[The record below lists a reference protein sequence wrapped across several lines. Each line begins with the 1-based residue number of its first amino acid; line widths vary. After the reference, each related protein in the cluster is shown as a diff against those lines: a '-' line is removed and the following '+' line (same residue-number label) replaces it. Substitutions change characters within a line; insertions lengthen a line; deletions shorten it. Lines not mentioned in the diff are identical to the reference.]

1 MVISLN
7 AIVLSKIKFK
17 DNDLIVKTYTKQ
29 KGVISYILKGVLS
42 SKKNKRIAYFQLL
55 SQLEIETDFK
65 PNRNLHYLK
74 DCRNHHLYTSL
85 HTNIYKSSIVLF
97 IAEILALVLNEEE
110 QNDTL
115 FSYIESS
122 LLWLDLNEELSN
134 FHLLFLMN
142 LTKYLG
148 FYPDST
154 NQELKYFN
162 LLDGEF
168 QLHNTSNSISLE
180 NLTLFKQFLGINFD
194 AINIIK
200 INTQQRII
208 FLNTILKYYEFQLLD
223 FRKPK
228 SLQILNDVFS

>member
-200 INTQQRII
+200 INAQQRII

-223 FRKPK
+223 FKKPK

>member
-1 MVISLN
+1 MVLSLN

-29 KGVISYILKGVLS
+29 KGVVSYILKGILS
-42 SKKNKRIAYFQLL
+42 SKKNKKIAYFQLL

-74 DCRNHHLYTSL
+74 DCKNHHLYTSL
-85 HTNIYKSSIVLF
+85 QTNIYKSAIALF
-97 IAEILALVLNEEE
+97 VAEILALVLNEEE

-122 LLWLDLNEELSN
+122 LLWLDLNTDLAN

-148 FYPDST
+148 FYPDNT
-154 NQELKYFN
+154 NQELNYFN
-162 LLDGEF
+162 LNDGEF
-168 QLHNTSNSISLE
+168 QLHNTSSSISLE
-180 NLTLFKQFLGINFD
+180 NLSLFKEFLGINFD
-194 AINIIK
+194 ELDKIK
-200 INTQQRII
+200 INAQQRTV

-228 SLQILNDVFS
+228 SLKVLNDVFN

>member
-7 AIVLSKIKFK
+7 AIVLSKIRFK

-29 KGVISYILKGVLS
+29 KGVVSYILKGILS
-42 SKKNKRIAYFQLL
+42 SKKNKKIAYFQLL
-55 SQLEIETDFK
+55 SQLQIETDFK

-74 DCRNHHLYTSL
+74 DCKNHHLYTSL
-85 HTNIYKSSIVLF
+85 HTNIYKSSIALF

-115 FSYIESS
+115 FSYIESA
-122 LLWLDLNEELSN
+122 LLWLDLNDDLAN

-148 FYPDST
+148 FYPDYT
-154 NQELKYFN
+154 HKELNYFN
-162 LLDGEF
+162 LHDGEF
-168 QLHNTSNSISLE
+168 QIHNTSNSISLE
-180 NLTLFKQFLGINFD
+180 NLTLFKQFLGTNFD
-194 AINIIK
+194 TINQIK
-200 INTQQRII
+200 ITAQQRTA

-228 SLQILNDVFS
+228 SLQILNDVFN